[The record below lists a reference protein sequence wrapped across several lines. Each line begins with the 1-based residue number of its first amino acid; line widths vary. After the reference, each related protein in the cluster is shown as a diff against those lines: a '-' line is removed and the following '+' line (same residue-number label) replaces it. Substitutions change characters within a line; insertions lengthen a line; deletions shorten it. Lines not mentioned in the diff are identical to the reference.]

1 MRCISVLFLFI
12 VLTGCS
18 LVRRG
23 DERTLV
29 VASSSVV
36 VEETDKEVVIQTTP
50 TTNPCGQTTITVKK
64 GVAKKENGILK
75 TALSLGAIVWD
86 FIGR

>member
-1 MRCISVLFLFI
+1 MRCISVLFLSIF
-12 VLTGCS
+12 LAGCS

-23 DERTLV
+23 DERTLI

-36 VEETDKEVVIQTTP
+36 VEETDNEVVIQTTP
-50 TTNPCGQTTITVKK
+50 TANPCGQTTVTVKK
-64 GVAKKENGILK
+64 EVAKKENGILK

-86 FIGR
+86 LIGR